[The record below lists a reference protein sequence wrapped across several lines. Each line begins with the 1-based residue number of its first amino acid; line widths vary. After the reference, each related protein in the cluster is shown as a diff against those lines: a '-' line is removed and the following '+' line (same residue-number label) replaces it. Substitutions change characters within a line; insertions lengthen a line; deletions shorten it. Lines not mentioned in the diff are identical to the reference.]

1 MNFFIQVGGFYKHFG
16 WREGLVSEAIRA
28 AAGGS
33 VECGNLERPPV
44 TDKSLI
50 DDYLSETHRDDPAT
64 GCRAGQRQ
72 LRRQVVHR
80 HAHQG
85 RADVSLSE
93 GRRMKM
99 SLRGR
104 GFGQSD

>member
-1 MNFFIQVGGFYKHFG
+1 
-16 WREGLVSEAIRA
+16 
-28 AAGGS
+28 
-33 VECGNLERPPV
+33 
-44 TDKSLI
+44 
-50 DDYLSETHRDDPAT
+50 
-64 GCRAGQRQ
+64 
-72 LRRQVVHR
+72 VVHR